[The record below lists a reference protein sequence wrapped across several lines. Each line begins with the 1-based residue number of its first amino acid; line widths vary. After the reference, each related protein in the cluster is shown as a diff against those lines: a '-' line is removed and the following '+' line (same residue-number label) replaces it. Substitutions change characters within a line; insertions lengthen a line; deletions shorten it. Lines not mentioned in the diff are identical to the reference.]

1 MLVYVIAVIVIAIG
15 AILLKIDG
23 LDLGW
28 KTCLGA
34 ILACLGAAVVVVA
47 SIYVVQTHFMK
58 EATYRNTMYQ
68 KSVLEYRLENQT
80 ENLVGN
86 ELLYNDIVEFNNNL
100 RTCKELSKNPFT
112 NWFYNSKVAKID
124 YINIDGVSNPAVS
137 DR

>member
-1 MLVYVIAVIVIAIG
+1 MLVYVIAVIAIAIG

-28 KTCLGA
+28 KACLGA

-47 SIYVVQTHFMK
+47 SIYVAQTHLMK

-68 KSVLEYRLENQT
+68 KSVLEYRLENQ
-80 ENLVGN
+80 NLVGN